1 MTKENVSL
9 SLEQLARYLAE
20 KQSLTKQHMGI
31 NYKHAISISKNL
43 AFFQDS
49 ESLYAR
55 MRTFSSSLIHS
66 LIKNKLIVQAPFI
79 EKKLTYVSKDLLPF
93 FYFSNLKDNIEYKIP
108 ETRSVLEFIKEQ
120 YITTRQKIV
129 SKFGLQRE
137 TIMEIL
143 AELRENYQ
151 IFMFYDGS
159 KWTINDSESL
169 LHEGTMSRSTA
180 ITEMVFQII
189 KCFGPITV
197 PQVMKVLNLSG
208 GRVSTSLIDLYETE
222 RVIRGYFIEN
232 SSYEAFIT
240 TDELEHLEQFIELYE
255 TNENVEF
262 QLLPANDP
270 LVRYWSSADFAIM
283 DDTRRILIMISGLPI
298 CSFDYKVIN
307 DDLHVQNLLKTS
319 QYSYYEEEIIK
330 KVKEFAENQGKI
342 LVFPKTQSEALENQA
357 KLFYEQLK
365 KRSFISRGSEL
376 TTSLSH
382 IKVPQDTSKRISWID
397 VFPFIH
403 DLQYLNRKSEF
414 KTKQELIKGIRNI
427 GVPLPINSLKVR
439 TSRGKENIITNLQ
452 VSKQI
457 AIGKFGGFSRGLILA
472 SDYILYSKLR
482 VTKSIGVF
490 EEKALNFIQQKGK
503 VNFKQLREGLR
514 LSDRVILATLSRLE
528 DANEIIQGKTSSNQI
543 VWYPVLDY
551 LKNTQVKS
559 ISSQRDAWLE
569 VLHRILSTN
578 LPLSIRQIA
587 NITGLSNTQVEIYL
601 RELIAS
607 KGVRSGRFIEEENDA
622 QYTTKEIE
630 ESLTGFLYKQ
640 ESEVPEIEES
650 EVPEIEESEIIYLP
664 RADPLLVLYRSFLLQ
679 KFKTRTLFQRSLPS
693 EYGELMLINGL
704 PFAALHMKKAEG
716 IEYINN
722 IELLAGYED
731 NHTLMLMLTAIS
743 DFYNKTKKNGKKTI
757 QIKQINGVH
766 LKSDR
771 ARYILTLMN
780 DMQLDYHIIP

>member
-1 MTKENVSL
+1 MNKV
-9 SLEQLARYLAE
+9 LEESHKLMDKIQ
-20 KQSLTKQHMGI
+20 I
-31 NYKHAISISKNL
+31 WKNL
-43 AFFQDS
+43 FAIKRK
-49 ESLYAR
+49 LYLDGW
-55 MRTFSSSLIHS
+55 T
-66 LIKNKLIVQAPFI
+66 IV
-79 EKKLTYVSKDLLPF
+79 
-93 FYFSNLKDNIEYKIP
+93 
-108 ETRSVLEFIKEQ
+108 
-120 YITTRQKIV
+120 
-129 SKFGLQRE
+129 
-137 TIMEIL
+137 
-143 AELRENYQ
+143 LREKYQ
-151 IFMFYDGS
+151 IFMYYDGS

-169 LHEGTMSRSTA
+169 LQEGTMSHSTA
-180 ITEMVFQII
+180 ITELIFQII
-189 KCFGPITV
+189 KSFGPITV

-222 RVIRGYFIEN
+222 RVTRGYFIEN
-232 SSYEAFIT
+232 SSYEAFIA
-240 TDELEHLEQFIELYE
+240 TDELEYLEQYIELYE
-255 TNENVEF
+255 TKENVEF

-283 DDTRRILIMISGLPI
+283 DETRRILIMISGLPI

-307 DDLHVQNLLKTS
+307 DDFHVQNLLKTS
-319 QYSYYEEEIIK
+319 QYPYYEEEIIK

-342 LVFPKTQSEALENQA
+342 LVFPKTLSEALENQA

-365 KRSFISRGSEL
+365 KRGFTSRGSEL
-376 TTSLSH
+376 TTSLSR
-382 IKVPQDTSKRISWID
+382 IKVPQDASKRISWTD

-439 TSRGKENIITNLQ
+439 TSRGKENIITGLQ
-452 VSKQI
+452 ANKQI

-490 EEKALNFIQQKGK
+490 EEKALKFIQQKGK

-528 DANEIIQGKTSSNQI
+528 DANKVIQGKTSSNKI
-543 VWYPVLDY
+543 VWYHVSDY

-569 VLHRILSTN
+569 VIHRILSAN

-630 ESLTGFLYKQ
+630 ESLSGFLYKQ
-640 ESEVPEIEES
+640 ESEFPEIEEK
-650 EVPEIEESEIIYLP
+650 EFPEIEKSEIIYLP

-679 KFKTRTLFQRSLPS
+679 KFKTRNLFQRSLPS

-704 PFAALHMKKAEG
+704 PFAAVHMKKAEG

-731 NHTLMLMLTAIS
+731 NHTLMLMLTAINN
-743 DFYNKTKKNGKKTI
+743 FYNKTKKNSKKTI

-766 LKSDR
+766 LKSNK
-771 ARYILTLMN
+771 AIHIIALM
-780 DMQLDYHIIP
+780 DDIQIDYHIIP

>member
-1 MTKENVSL
+1 MTKENVNL

-20 KQSLTKQHMGI
+20 KQNLTKQYMGV

-93 FYFSNLKDNIEYKIP
+93 FYFSNIKDNIEYKMP

-129 SKFGLQRE
+129 SRFGLQRE

-151 IFMFYDGS
+151 IFMYYDGS
-159 KWTINDSESL
+159 RWTINDSESL
-169 LHEGTMSRSTA
+169 LHKGTMSRSTA
-180 ITEMVFQII
+180 ITELVFQII
-189 KCFGPITV
+189 KSFGPITV

-232 SSYEAFIT
+232 SSYEAFIA
-240 TDELEHLEQFIELYE
+240 TDELAHLEQYIELYE
-255 TNENVEF
+255 TKENVEF

-270 LVRYWSSADFAIM
+270 LVRYWSSADFAVM

-307 DDLHVQNLLKTS
+307 DNLHVQNLLKTS

-365 KRSFISRGSEL
+365 KRSFTSRGSEL

-414 KTKQELIKGIRNI
+414 KTKQELIRGIRNI

-439 TSRGKENIITNLQ
+439 TSRGKENIITDLQ
-452 VSKQI
+452 ISKQI

-472 SDYILYSKLR
+472 SDYILYSRLR
-482 VTKSIGVF
+482 ATKSIGVF

-528 DANEIIQGKTSSNQI
+528 GANEVIQGKTSSNQI
-543 VWYPVLDY
+543 VWYPVSDY

-569 VLHRILSTN
+569 VIHRILSTN

-607 KGVRSGRFIEEENDA
+607 KGVRSGRFIEENDT

-630 ESLTGFLYKQ
+630 ESLIGFLYKK
-640 ESEVPEIEES
+640 ESEVPEIEGN

-664 RADPLLVLYRSFLLQ
+664 RADPLLVLYRSFVLQ
-679 KFKTRTLFQRSLPS
+679 KFKTRILFQRSLPS

-704 PFAALHMKKAEG
+704 PFAAVHMKKVEG

-731 NHTLMLMLTAIS
+731 NHTLMLMLTAIN
-743 DFYNKTKKNGKKTI
+743 DFYNKTKKNGEKTI

-766 LKSDR
+766 LKSNG
-771 ARYILTLMN
+771 ARHIIALMD
-780 DMQLDYHIIP
+780 DMKIDYHIIP